1 MSYNKDLEI
10 IRKLAGKVAEISNQ
24 PRYEK
29 ARRLWTDHNDLKTG
43 TEPLIWV
50 CPDDDGGWL
59 ELVPY
64 SSLKTEDPDL
74 RRLEHRLRKLIY
86 QHENFNDDYVQ
97 ETVLRFD
104 IPGEYTGHTFGDAA
118 QKYAWGI
125 PVRSQAVTGGA
136 YHLDNYLDKEE
147 NVERLLQHEVDFI
160 PDTPEHERL
169 RDKYSDAVNG
179 LIEIQ
184 FTVPYVTL
192 VQSLFIELVHLRGLT
207 ELMMDLYDNSEWLH
221 RILDH
226 MSASK
231 VRLLE
236 RLEQNN
242 MLYDNR
248 SNVYTG
254 SGGLGYTSYHEG
266 DHSCKLSNMWGFAD
280 AQEFSDVSPAMFEQF
295 AIAYQKRGL
304 NKFGLTS
311 YGCCEPLTGK
321 FEMIFSSLPNIRRL
335 SVSPWADVNIAAENI
350 RDRAIFS
357 WKPNPS
363 LICNGI
369 DEPTVSKML
378 VKTAKATKNCV
389 TEIILKDIRT
399 CGGTPENMQKFITMA
414 RKAFNN

>member
-1 MSYNKDLEI
+1 MSYNKDLKI
-10 IRKLAGKVAEISNQ
+10 IHELAEKVNVISNQ

-29 ARRLWTDHNDLKTG
+29 ARRLWTDHNDLKAG

-74 RRLEHRLRKLIY
+74 QVLEHRLRKLIY
-86 QHENFNDDYVQ
+86 QHENFDDDYVQ
-97 ETVLRFD
+97 EPVLRFD

-118 QKYAWGI
+118 QEYAWGI
-125 PVRSQAVTGGA
+125 PVRSQRVTNGA
-136 YHLDNYLDKEE
+136 YHLDNYLDSEE
-147 NVERLLQHEVDFI
+147 NVERLLQHEVDFR
-160 PDTPEHERL
+160 PDTAECERL
-169 RDKYSDAVNG
+169 SEKYTNAVEG
-179 LIEIQ
+179 LIDIQ

-192 VQSLFIELVHLRGLT
+192 VQSVYIELVHLRGLT
-207 ELMMDLYDNSEWLH
+207 ELMLDLYDNPEWLH
-221 RILDH
+221 KILDH

-231 VRLLE
+231 VRLLD
-236 RLEQNN
+236 RLEQSN

-254 SGGLGYTSYHEG
+254 SGGLGYTSYNEG

-280 AQEFSDVSPAMFEQF
+280 TQEFSDVSPEMFGEF

-304 NKFGLTS
+304 NKFGLIS
-311 YGCCEPLTGK
+311 YGCCEPLTNK
-321 FEMIFSSLPNIRRL
+321 FDIIFSSLPNIRRL
-335 SVSPWADVNIAAENI
+335 SISPWADVNIAAEKI
-350 RDRAIFS
+350 KDKAVFS

-363 LICNGI
+363 LVCNGI
-369 DEPTVSKML
+369 DEPSMSKML
-378 VKTAKATKNCV
+378 AETAKATKDCV

-399 CGGTPENMQKFITMA
+399 CGGTPENLQKFIRMA
-414 RKAFNN
+414 RHAFK